1 MAQQIAQQNASLRDV
16 LRAQTSEAHE
26 RLHEHSSFVALFN
39 QTLDLEAYC
48 ALMQR
53 FYGFYVPLE
62 RAIVAALGPQPAY
75 HYAPRAH
82 LIAQDLVD
90 LGLEPDMIKRAPTCR
105 ALASIVTPQSL
116 GGVLYV
122 IEGSTLGASPI
133 DRAAQRLLDA
143 DTPHGRRF
151 WAWNRAQNKQRWH
164 LTNQYLDHLHQSDAP
179 TQPLADGARKTFE
192 ALGDWLA
199 PLDVPAPLLES
210 RTA

>member
-1 MAQQIAQQNASLRDV
+1 M
-16 LRAQTSEAHE
+16 LRAQTSVAHE

-39 QTLDLEAYC
+39 QSLDLDGYR

-62 RAIVAALGPQPAY
+62 RAISAALHPQASYAY
-75 HYAPRAH
+75 VPRADF
-82 LIAQDLVD
+82 IAQDLVD
-90 LGLEPDMIKRAPTCR
+90 LGLDAATIKEAPTCT
-105 ALASIVTPQSL
+105 ALSAIVTPQAL

-133 DRAAQRLLDA
+133 DRAAQRLLDC
-143 DTPHGRRF
+143 DTPQGRGF
-151 WAWNRAQNKQRWH
+151 WAWSRAQNKQRWH
-164 LTNQYLDHLHQSDAP
+164 LANQYLAVLDRSGAP
-179 TQPLADGARKTFE
+179 MQPLADGARKTFE

-199 PLDVPAPLLES
+199 PLDLAIPMPTPMPES